1 MYGELMVKIEKQEQP
16 RTPWLLIMGGVILL
30 FIVSF
35 FVFCFVVILIASDSA
50 PTTGNVAVIPIKGV
64 IMIDNEDSLFATSV
78 ASSTD
83 IVKLI
88 EKAEADPSIQAIV
101 FDINS
106 PGGAPVASAE
116 ISRGIK
122 EANKTTVAVIREV
135 GASGAYW
142 AASAADHIIAN
153 EVSITGSIGVLASY
167 LEYGDLLARYNVSYA
182 RFVSGNHKDMGTPY
196 REMTTGEKEIYQQT
210 LDKMHEVFINSV
222 AENRGL
228 EYDYVKELATGQ
240 IYLGS
245 EALDLSL
252 IDQLGGKQ
260 EAYAYVSSTHNITV
274 EPVAFE
280 EEKSFFEIL
289 ASALDNSAFHVGTG
303 IGAVLVEDDS
313 GIMV

>member
-1 MYGELMVKIEKQEQP
+1 MVKIEKQEQP
-16 RTPWLLIMGGVILL
+16 KIPWLWIIGGVII
-30 FIVSF
+30 FSIISF
-35 FVFCFVVILIASDSA
+35 FVFIFAVILIASDSE

-64 IMIDNEDSLFATSV
+64 IMIDSEDSLFATSV

-88 EKAEADPSIQAIV
+88 EKAESDPSIEAIV

-116 ISRGIK
+116 IARAIK
-122 EANKTTVAVIREV
+122 ETKKPTVAVIREV

-167 LEYGDLLARYNVSYA
+167 LEYGDLLAEYNVSYA
-182 RFVSGNHKDMGTPY
+182 RFVSGAHKDMGSPY
-196 REMTTGEKEIYQQT
+196 REMTSEEKEIYQQT
-210 LDKMHEVFINSV
+210 LDKLHAVFIGSV
-222 AENRGL
+222 AENRGI
-228 EYDYVKELATGQ
+228 EYGYVEELATGQ
-240 IYLGS
+240 IYVGV
-245 EALDLSL
+245 EALDLGL
-252 IDQLGGKQ
+252 IDELGGKQ
-260 EAYAYVSSTHNITV
+260 EAYTYIGTLLDITV

-280 EEKSFFEIL
+280 EADSFFEML

-303 IGAVLVEDDS
+303 IGAVLVEEDS
-313 GIMV
+313 GMRTSLT

>member
-1 MYGELMVKIEKQEQP
+1 MVKIEKQEQP
-16 RTPWLLIMGGVILL
+16 KIPWLWVIGGVTL
-30 FIVSF
+30 FCIISF
-35 FVFCFVVILIASDSA
+35 FVFIFAVLLVAGDSE

-64 IMIDNEDSLFATSV
+64 IMINSEDSLFATSV

-88 EKAEADPSIQAIV
+88 QKAEDDPSIEAIV

-116 ISRGIK
+116 IARAIK
-122 EANKTTVAVIREV
+122 EAEKPTVAVIREV

-142 AASAADHIIAN
+142 AASAANHIVAN

-167 LEYGDLLARYNVSYA
+167 LEYGDLLREYNVSYA
-182 RFVSGNHKDMGTPY
+182 RFVSGAHKDMGSPY
-196 REMTTGEKEIYQQT
+196 REMTAEEIGIYQQT
-210 LDKMHEVFINSV
+210 LDKLHAVFINAV

-240 IYLGS
+240 IYVGS
-245 EALDLSL
+245 EALDLDL

-260 EAYAYVSSTHNITV
+260 EAYEYIAQELGITV
-274 EPVAFE
+274 EPIAFE
-280 EEKSFFEIL
+280 EEKSFFEVL
-289 ASALDNSAFHVGTG
+289 ASVLDNSAFHVGTG
-303 IGAVLVEDDS
+303 IGAVLMEDES
-313 GIMV
+313 GIKM

>member
-1 MYGELMVKIEKQEQP
+1 MVKIEKQEQP
-16 RTPWLLIMGGVILL
+16 KIPWLWIIGGIII
-30 FIVSF
+30 FS
-35 FVFCFVVILIASDSA
+35 VILIASDSE

-64 IMIDNEDSLFATSV
+64 IMIDSEDSLFATSV

-83 IVKLI
+83 IVQLI
-88 EKAEADPSIQAIV
+88 QKAESDASIEAIV

-116 ISRGIK
+116 IARAIV
-122 EANKTTVAVIREV
+122 EAKKPTVAVIREV

-167 LEYGDLLARYNVSYA
+167 LEYGDLLAEYNVSYT
-182 RFVSGNHKDMGTPY
+182 RFVSGEHKDMGSPY
-196 REMTTGEKEIYQQT
+196 REMTNEEEEIYQET
-210 LDKMHEVFINSV
+210 LDKLHAVFIGSV

-228 EYDYVKELATGQ
+228 EYDYVEELATGQ
-240 IYLGS
+240 IYVGV
-245 EALDLSL
+245 EALDLGL
-252 IDQLGGKQ
+252 IDELGGKQ
-260 EAYAYVSSTHNITV
+260 EAYTYIGTLLDITV

-280 EEKSFFEIL
+280 EADSFFEML

-303 IGAVLVEDDS
+303 IGAVLVEEDS
-313 GIMV
+313 GMRTSLT